1 MSKAVRLGR
10 KWRDSTRVDRTEK
23 DRSKTEK
30 EQTNT
35 APKEH
40 RDPLASTERRN
51 LRIRSQHLFQSTKQR
66 VTGRVYDKISNAG
79 LEISPQN
86 GFFYIRPTYE
96 YLKNC
101 ITSPLV
107 TLIDFR
113 DQREYKELH
122 LRTAINIPSKFLNL
136 PEFEEAALQIS
147 DSRDK
152 SSKEK
157 REKDKS
163 DENSDSETSLFTL
176 EPLIS
181 EQAMES
187 NHEFFKNTW
196 IDDLLQYSMQK
207 QISHQFVI
215 YESTPRARRSTI
227 LPGVL
232 HILKSIYRDYI
243 EMGKL
248 EIYVLKS
255 GFEKIKNEKWMHP
268 VLCASTDQFRK
279 TQVYAAMEFTDDD
292 VYTEVLPF
300 LFLSSSIGATNEHQL
315 RKNGITVIL
324 NLTEKQI
331 AYPEGDF
338 ESIHICMA
346 DIRSQD
352 ATGPIEQANEII
364 DNARKNLGRVLV
376 HCTRGQ
382 SRSPI
387 IAIAYLMKSR
397 GWPLLKSFLFVRQ
410 KRPWIGPNPSFMSQ
424 MMLYEDHLQLAHT
437 SPFPLHA
444 YTLLESRDEDFDE
457 NISALGLTAECPQD
471 LFEMMDPPNLKK
483 ALHFIKDNTHLRY
496 IRRSAD
502 TDETP
507 LHYGVTLAE
516 NEQVD
521 REVLLE
527 LLEEL
532 TDSTT
537 INQDTLLGET
547 PLIAAAR
554 QEDVCLVRFL
564 LQHDADPGHI
574 NASGKN
580 ALHYASNCL
589 GSEHS
594 ATAVEIVQELLKASR
609 GHATV
614 ITDDIHGFNP
624 IDYAKFSPELTNQLH
639 SRFVEELLPSPTF
652 SDHPADW
659 VTGQMALF
667 AFHVIRS
674 ETWKCVFNLFFG
686 PKMQLGDEEMVLAI
700 RVFESQCS
708 LVFGREALEEQ
719 ARNTSLSRRTRNKLL
734 LGGKS
739 KVCLYGSAAEISPRL
754 DEVLIEH
761 QVIHFIIDNVKEKLP
776 DRHALHLL
784 LISLLEKRELAID
797 GKPSLEVSVNEVLTG
812 SADAISA
819 LLHSNF
825 SVLSPE
831 DGHAILNN
839 ALETIRT
846 SLKSLRH
853 YHRKPS
859 TTRLLF

>member
-1 MSKAVRLGR
+1 
-10 KWRDSTRVDRTEK
+10 
-23 DRSKTEK
+23 
-30 EQTNT
+30 
-35 APKEH
+35 
-40 RDPLASTERRN
+40 
-51 LRIRSQHLFQSTKQR
+51 
-66 VTGRVYDKISNAG
+66 
-79 LEISPQN
+79 
-86 GFFYIRPTYE
+86 
-96 YLKNC
+96 
-101 ITSPLV
+101 
-107 TLIDFR
+107 
-113 DQREYKELH
+113 
-122 LRTAINIPSKFLNL
+122 
-136 PEFEEAALQIS
+136 
-147 DSRDK
+147 
-152 SSKEK
+152 
-157 REKDKS
+157 
-163 DENSDSETSLFTL
+163 
-176 EPLIS
+176 
-181 EQAMES
+181 
-187 NHEFFKNTW
+187 
-196 IDDLLQYSMQK
+196 
-207 QISHQFVI
+207 
-215 YESTPRARRSTI
+215 
-227 LPGVL
+227 
-232 HILKSIYRDYI
+232 
-243 EMGKL
+243 
-248 EIYVLKS
+248 
-255 GFEKIKNEKWMHP
+255 
-268 VLCASTDQFRK
+268 
-279 TQVYAAMEFTDDD
+279 MEFTDDD

-331 AYPEGDF
+331 TYPEGDF
-338 ESIHICMA
+338 ESVHICMA

-424 MMLYEDHLQLAHT
+424 MMLYEDHLQLAHS

-457 NISALGLTAECPQD
+457 NISALGLTPDCPQD
-471 LFEMMDPPNLKK
+471 LFELMEPQNLKK
-483 ALHFIKDNTHLRY
+483 AVHFIKDNTNFRY
-496 IRRSAD
+496 TRRNTDA
-502 TDETP
+502 DETP
-507 LHYGVTLAE
+507 LHFGVTLASE
-516 NEQVD
+516 EDNLD
-521 REVLLE
+521 RDLLLE

-624 IDYAKFSPELTNQLH
+624 IDYAKFSPELTTQLH
-639 SRFVEELLPSPTF
+639 SRFIEELLPTPKPE
-652 SDHPADW
+652 DQPLDW
-659 VTGQMALF
+659 FHSQMALF
-667 AFHVIRS
+667 VFHTIRT

-686 PKMQLGDEEMVLAI
+686 PKMQLGDEEMVLAN

-708 LVFGREALEEQ
+708 LVFGEDSLEGT
-719 ARNTSLSRRTRNKLL
+719 RNTSLSRRTRQKLL
-734 LGGKS
+734 VGGKS
-739 KVCLYGSAAEISPRL
+739 KVCLYGSAAEISPRF
-754 DEVLIEH
+754 DEVIIEH
-761 QVIHFIIDNVKEKLP
+761 QVIHFIIDSVKEKLP
-776 DRHALHLL
+776 SRHALHLL
-784 LISLLEKRELAID
+784 IISLFENRELALD
-797 GKPSLEVSVNEVLTG
+797 CKPSLEISVSEALNS

-825 SVLSPE
+825 SVLSSE
-831 DGHAILNN
+831 DGRAILNN
-839 ALETIRT
+839 ALETIRA

-859 TTRLLF
+859 TSRLLF